1 MIRSSNQIEGN
12 FRVWKKRMLEPEI
25 ESPDDVKRQ
34 AREAFNDR
42 AEHYALE
49 RERLPYFQAQ
59 LEIVL
64 TMLAGEGGR
73 ILDIGCAAGGEI
85 PMLQRRGFS
94 VVGIDLSPE
103 MLRFARRRFA
113 ATGEVLFCRADIE
126 RLPFVS
132 ASMDDV
138 VCLGVLEYLPNYS
151 AALTEISR
159 VLRPGGLAG
168 LALPSRISLYNIS
181 DQIVNHTLRPIVRLA
196 KRLVD
201 RKPRV
206 QGGNTLDRNLC
217 VPWKF
222 RALLRQHG
230 FSPERSHYSNF
241 FVYPLDRFPKVHV
254 AVAEALEPLASVPLV
269 RNAASVYLVS
279 ARKN

>member
-1 MIRSSNQIEGN
+1 M
-12 FRVWKKRMLEPEI
+12 KPEI
-25 ESPDDVKRQ
+25 ESADQVKRQ
-34 AREAFNDR
+34 AREAFNGR

-64 TMLAGEGGR
+64 TMLDGESGR

-85 PMLQRRGFS
+85 PMLQSRGFS

-103 MLRFARRRFA
+103 MLRFAHRRFG
-113 ATGEVLFCRADIE
+113 ATHDVLFCRADIE
-126 RLPFVS
+126 RLPFAS
-132 ASMDDV
+132 ESMDDV
-138 VCLGVLEYLPNYS
+138 VCLGVLEYLPDYG
-151 AALTEISR
+151 AALREIGR
-159 VLRPGGLAG
+159 VLRPGGLAI
-168 LALPSRISLYNIS
+168 LAIPSRISLYNIS

-196 KRLVD
+196 KRLVG

-206 QGGNTLDRNLC
+206 QGGKTLGRNLC

-222 RALLRQHG
+222 RAHLRQHG
-230 FSPERSHYSNF
+230 FSPEHSRYSNF

-254 AVAEALEPLASVPLV
+254 AVAEALEPLASIPLV

-279 ARKN
+279 ARKNSEGTRA

>member
-1 MIRSSNQIEGN
+1 LE
-12 FRVWKKRMLEPEI
+12 KRMLEPEI

-34 AREAFNDR
+34 ARVAFNDR

-49 RERLPYFQAQ
+49 RERLPYFRAQ

-64 TMLAGEGGR
+64 TMLARESGR

-85 PMLQRRGFS
+85 PMLQGRGFS
-94 VVGIDLSPE
+94 VVGIDLSTE
-103 MLRFARRRFA
+103 MLHFAHRRFD
-113 ATGEVLFCRADIE
+113 ATRAVHFCRADIE
-126 RLPFVS
+126 RLPFAS
-132 ASMDDV
+132 ASMDGV
-138 VCLGVLEYLPNYS
+138 VCLGVLEYLPDYS

-159 VLRPGGLAG
+159 VLRPGGLAV

-196 KRLVD
+196 KRIMG

-206 QGGNTLDRNLC
+206 RGGKTLDRNLC

-230 FSPERSHYSNF
+230 FSPERT
-241 FVYPLDRFPKVHV
+241 R
-254 AVAEALEPLASVPLV
+254 AC
-269 RNAASVYLVS
+269 S
-279 ARKN
+279 AK

>member
-1 MIRSSNQIEGN
+1 VN
-12 FRVWKKRMLEPEI
+12 FELEEQMMKPEI
-25 ESPDDVKRQ
+25 KSTDEVKRQ

-85 PMLQRRGFS
+85 PMLQGRGFS
-94 VVGIDLSPE
+94 VVGIDLSPA
-103 MLRFARRRFA
+103 MLRFAHRRFA
-113 ATGEVLFCRADIE
+113 ATSTVLFCRADIE
-126 RLPFVS
+126 RLPFAS
-132 ASMDDV
+132 ESMDDV
-138 VCLGVLEYLPNYS
+138 VCLGVLEYLPDYS
-151 AALTEISR
+151 AALTEINR
-159 VLRPGGLAG
+159 VLRPGGLAI

-181 DQIVNHTLRPIVRLA
+181 DQAVNHTLRPIVRLA
-196 KRLVD
+196 KRIVG

-206 QGGNTLDRNLC
+206 QGAKTLDRNLC

-230 FSPERSHYSNF
+230 FNPERSRYSNF

-279 ARKN
+279 ARKNQ